1 MHVDDGM
8 LACPTLAHAEK
19 FVGKQGLGA
28 NRVLTWGPL
37 DKMLGASFD
46 TTYTKDKRVIFMHQ
60 QEYAAN
66 LVRRAGMAECKK
78 VLTPAVPGRKYTKED
93 GPKTMEEVKAL
104 EGEGMTVPW
113 YKSTIAST
121 NYLRSITRPDLA
133 FAQGKNAKFSN
144 NPGKINYMALK
155 HQVRFINST
164 QRYGIEFKWEA
175 TDPEPMD
182 GPLTITCF
190 SDSSFADDVDT
201 GKSTVGN
208 IIKVNGATIMVRSK
222 LSSRPDSCVNHSE
235 LDAFKDIAEEDS
247 TTTDKV
253 DAFMHASRSLTWVL
267 GVKAA
272 LEGRL
277 VSSIPSTPV
286 QVDNAGVMAVIRDRT
301 MKSTNR
307 HIYRAIY
314 EIRDRVHREKIVHPV
329 KIGTKDNVANALTK
343 QEAAL
348 RQSAEQL
355 RCIAGPSSLSVP
367 E

>member
-1 MHVDDGM
+1 
-8 LACPTLAHAEK
+8 
-19 FVGKQGLGA
+19 
-28 NRVLTWGPL
+28 
-37 DKMLGASFD
+37 
-46 TTYTKDKRVIFMHQ
+46 
-60 QEYAAN
+60 
-66 LVRRAGMAECKK
+66 
-78 VLTPAVPGRKYTKED
+78 
-93 GPKTMEEVKAL
+93 
-104 EGEGMTVPW
+104 
-113 YKSTIAST
+113 
-121 NYLRSITRPDLA
+121 
-133 FAQGKNAKFSN
+133 
-144 NPGKINYMALK
+144 
-155 HQVRFINST
+155 
-164 QRYGIEFKWEA
+164 
-175 TDPEPMD
+175 MD

-208 IIKVNGATIMVRSK
+208 IIKVNGATIMARSK

-247 TTTDKV
+247 ITTDKV

-307 HIYRAIY
+307 HIYRPIY

-329 KIGTKDNVANALTK
+329 KIDTKDNVANALTK